1 MLKHKFNYQLLG
13 KSLHGRYQIIQ
24 VLSGGAFGQIYIA
37 EEINHPERPKCIVK
51 HYRPSSYY
59 PSLLKTSKRIFV
71 NEAENLKKLGSHQ
84 QIPRHLACF
93 EGNQEFFL
101 VQEYIEGDS
110 LDICFPLSQHSDRS
124 WNAGQVLEMLEDV
137 LSVLEFIHTQGIIH
151 CDLKPNNI
159 IKRSSDGKYVL
170 IDFGAAQSI
179 REETNEA
186 EIIDKQQLQS
196 MVAVSHLGY
205 IAPEQLV
212 GKPYPNSDIYA
223 LGIIAIQALTG
234 LDPAKLEL
242 NLETGEI
249 SWEHIYQK
257 AGATFQLSEEFAQ
270 ILTKMVSYDRHQRYQ
285 SAQEAIEALATVEV
299 AATSVVGMPELG
311 VVGETKSKARNV
323 VVDAEAI
330 FKPLQ
335 EELAQEVKKTAPA
348 KKKPKVAAATPT
360 NLGDLAENTIGL
372 LESSFSNLSKLPPLL
387 TGIGVGI
394 AATNALA
401 IGFGVNSLLNAVA
414 ADPGAESLWEAEQ
427 AFDRGNIEEAIRL
440 AESISP
446 ESSAYEESQ
455 TAVKKW
461 QQEWKLAEAQFKAT
475 ETAFKEQ
482 RWLDAIAAGRK
493 IPEIAFWQDRA
504 TPLVE
509 QALAQAETEA
519 KNLLQ
524 KAFTRAAKKDFTTAL
539 AYLKQIPPDT
549 SVGAKVQQ
557 KLAEYQQKQ
566 EVRANYLLQQA
577 FDRAAKRDFQGAIN
591 YLKQIPPDTPAGA
604 IAKGKTLEYT
614 QKQRIKAEV
623 ENNSTKP
630 KTQTNASL
638 SRSEINPGNE
648 LQEIS
653 AAIATR

>member
-1 MLKHKFNYQLLG
+1 MKHKFNYQLLG

-37 EEINHPERPKCIVK
+37 EEINRPEQPKCIVK

-71 NEAENLKKLGSHQ
+71 NEADNLKKLGTHA
-84 QIPRHLACF
+84 QIPQLLACF

-101 VQEYIEGDS
+101 VQEYIPGDS
-110 LDICFPLSQHSDRS
+110 LDSCFPLSQHSDKS
-124 WNAGQVLEMLEDV
+124 WNAAQVLEMLEDV
-137 LSVLEFIHTQGIIH
+137 LSVLKFVHSQGIIH

-170 IDFGAAQSI
+170 IDFGAAQTI

-242 NLETGEI
+242 NLQTGEI

-257 AGATFQLSEEFAQ
+257 AGANFQLSDEFAQ
-270 ILTKMVSYDRHQRYQ
+270 ILSKMVSYDRQQRYQ
-285 SAQEAIEALATVEV
+285 SATEVIAALATVEV
-299 AATSVVGMPELG
+299 AATAVVGIPELA
-311 VVGETKSKARNV
+311 VVEETKSSARNV

-330 FKPLQ
+330 FEPLQ
-335 EELAQEVKKTAPA
+335 AELAPERKKAASA
-348 KKKPKVAAATPT
+348 KQKPKVAAATT
-360 NLGDLAENTIGL
+360 STRNLADLAENTVRL

-440 AESISP
+440 AESIAP

-461 QQEWKLAEAQFKAT
+461 QQQWQLAEAQFQAT

-482 RWLDAIAAGRK
+482 RWLDAIASGRK
-493 IPEIAFWQDRA
+493 IPEIAFWQDQA

-509 QALAQAETEA
+509 QALAEAETEA
-519 KNLLQ
+519 EKLLQ
-524 KAFTRAAKKDFTTAL
+524 QAFTRAAKKDFTAAL
-539 AYLKQIPPDT
+539 AYLKQIPPET
-549 SVGAKVQQ
+549 TVGAKVQQ
-557 KLAEYQQKQ
+557 KLGEYQQKQ

-577 FDRAAKRDFQGAIN
+577 FDSAAKRDFQGAIN

-614 QKQRIKAEV
+614 QKQRIKAQV
-623 ENNSTKP
+623 ESNTTEA

-653 AAIATR
+653 AAIG